1 VAHDLIILG
10 SGPAGAAAGVTAA
23 RAGLRVALVDRAAFP
38 RDKLCG
44 GGFTGRSRRHLVE
57 IFGRDVEGDL
67 FLPCRRMRLVADGV
81 PLGEHPQAPA
91 IWMTMRRDFDAMLHA
106 EAARA
111 GCEVFAPARIAELD
125 PQAAR
130 VVLEGGP
137 TLTAP
142 LILGADGANSA
153 LARALFGRAYDPA
166 RIGFGLEVEVPR
178 AAPDPGDAVEID
190 LAAAAWGYGWAFPKP
205 GSMTIGVG
213 GLQAR
218 NPDMRAH
225 LDRYLARH
233 GGGATPRCKGA
244 FLPFGAFRPVPGQGR
259 ALLAGDAAGL
269 VDPITGEGIAWAMK
283 SGQLAAQASA
293 KALAAGAPDR
303 ALALYTRAL
312 RPIHAELRRARTLR
326 AMIYQPRLQPAFLR
340 LLHREPGLQR
350 RYLALLAGDL
360 DYADLG
366 WRAAPKLAARVLAR
380 AFA

>member
-1 VAHDLIILG
+1 VSHDLIILG

-57 IFGRDVEGDL
+57 IFGQDTDSDL
-67 FLPCRRMRLVADGV
+67 FLPCRRMRLVADGAV
-81 PLGEHPQAPA
+81 LGDHPDAPT
-91 IWMTMRRDFDAMLHA
+91 IWMTLRRDFDAMLHA
-106 EAARA
+106 QAARA
-111 GCEVFAPARIAELD
+111 GCTVFAPARIAALD
-125 PQAAR
+125 PQAAS
-130 VVLEGGP
+130 VALEGGP

-142 LILGADGANSA
+142 LILGADGTNSA
-153 LARALFGRAYDPA
+153 LARALFGQAYDPA
-166 RIGFGLEVEVPR
+166 QIGFGLEVEVPR
-178 AAPDPGDAVEID
+178 DAAAPGDAVEID
-190 LAAAAWGYGWAFPKP
+190 LAAAAWGYGWAFPKAR
-205 GSMTIGVG
+205 SVTVGVG

-233 GGGATPRCKGA
+233 GGGAAPKCKGA
-244 FLPFGAFRPVPGQGR
+244 FLPFGDFRTIPGQGR

-283 SGQLAAQASA
+283 SGQLAAQAVA
-293 KALAAGAPDR
+293 QALAAGAPDR
-303 ALALYTRAL
+303 ALGLYTRAL

-326 AMIYQPRLQPAFLR
+326 ALIYRPRLQPAFLR
-340 LLHREPGLQR
+340 LIAREPGLQR
-350 RYLALLAGDL
+350 RYLALLSGDL

-366 WRAAPKLAARVLAR
+366 WRAAPKMAAKVLRR

>member
-1 VAHDLIILG
+1 MTHDLIILG

-23 RAGLRVALVDRAAFP
+23 RAGLRVALIDRASFP

-44 GGFTGRSRRHLVE
+44 GGFTGRSRRHLIE
-57 IFGRDVEGDL
+57 IFGQDIDSDL
-67 FLPCRRMRLVADGV
+67 FLPCHRMRLVADGV
-81 PLGEHPQAPA
+81 RLGEHPDAPS

-111 GCEVFAPARIAELD
+111 GCEVFAPARIAALD
-125 PQAAR
+125 PQAAS
-130 VVLEGGP
+130 VTLEGGG

-166 RIGFGLEVEVPR
+166 QIGFGLEVEVPR
-178 AAPDPGDAVEID
+178 DGPAPDDAVEID
-190 LAAAAWGYGWAFPKP
+190 LSAAAWGYGWSFPKARSVTV
-205 GSMTIGVG
+205 GIG
-213 GLQAR
+213 GLQSR

-233 GGGATPRCKGA
+233 AGGATPKCKGA
-244 FLPFGAFRPVPGQGR
+244 FLPFGDFRREPGQGR

-283 SGQLAAQASA
+283 SGQLAAQAA
-293 KALAAGAPDR
+293 VQALAAGTPDR
-303 ALALYTRAL
+303 ALPLYTRAL

-326 AMIYQPRLQPAFLR
+326 ALIYRPRLQPAFLR
-340 LLHREPGLQR
+340 LLQREPGLQR
-350 RYLALLAGDL
+350 RYLALLSGDL

-366 WRAAPKLAARVLAR
+366 WRAVPKLAARILR
-380 AFA
+380 GLRP

>member
-1 VAHDLIILG
+1 VTHDLIILG
-10 SGPAGAAAGVTAA
+10 SGPAGAAAGVTSA
-23 RAGLRVALVDRAAFP
+23 RAGLRVALVDRVAFP

-57 IFGRDVEGDL
+57 VFGRDVDGDL
-67 FLPCRRMRLVADGV
+67 FLPCQRTRLTGDGV
-81 PLGEHPQAPA
+81 TLGDHPDAPT

-111 GCEVFAPARIAELD
+111 GCEVHAPARIAGLD
-125 PQAAR
+125 PQAAT
-130 VVLEGGP
+130 VTLQGGA
-137 TLTAP
+137 TLSAP

-178 AAPDPGDAVEID
+178 PAPEAEDAVEID
-190 LAAAAWGYGWAFPKP
+190 LAAAAWGYGWAFPKTR
-205 GSMTIGVG
+205 SMTIGVG

-225 LDRYLARH
+225 LDRYLARRAA
-233 GGGATPRCKGA
+233 GAAPKCKGA
-244 FLPFGAFRPVPGQGR
+244 FLPFGDFRPVPGQGR

-283 SGQLAAQASA
+283 SGQLAAQAVVQ
-293 KALAAGAPDR
+293 ALAAGAPDR
-303 ALALYTRAL
+303 ALGLYTRAL
-312 RPIHAELRRARTLR
+312 RPIHAELRRARALR
-326 AMIYQPRLQPAFLR
+326 AMIYQPRLQAAFLR
-340 LLHREPGLQR
+340 LVAREPGLQR